1 MTELPLTA
9 LERILKKAGAKRIS
23 IKATKE
29 YAKIIEEY
37 VSDIA
42 EKASMLAQ
50 HSNRNTVLEKD
61 IMLAKKNRKHR
72 SDKPI

>member
-29 YAKIIEEY
+29 YAKMIEEY

-42 EKASMLAQ
+42 EEASMLAE

-61 IMLAKKNRKHR
+61 IVLAKKNRKHR